1 MLRKLRILLATLVI
15 AVVIVLFVA
24 PWEGDPWPLGF
35 ISEWQ
40 LVPAILAGNLLIIG
54 ILALITIL
62 FGRLYC
68 SVICPLGILQD
79 VISWLSGLR
88 KGKKLRFTPSKEM
101 TWLRYGV
108 FVLFVAALIAGI
120 SVVVALLEPYSAFGR
135 IFASATGQIITIS
148 TCVIAG
154 ATLIIIAIL
163 SWKNGR
169 TWCNTICPVG
179 TTLGF
184 LSRFAIFRPVINAS
198 KCKDCHACEKK
209 CKASCIDI
217 AAKKIDY
224 SRCVDCFDCLDSC
237 KFGALKYSCEKDL
250 STPLRSGRDD
260 RRQVGRD
267 DKKQTG
273 RDDRRQVGRDDKNS
287 VISSEG
293 QKVNLNVIS
302 SEAEGEVEKSSS
314 PTTRRAFLS
323 GTALAIGGAAMHAQS
338 KKVDGGFAAI
348 EGKKAPERS
357 VPITPFGSGSV
368 KDFYR
373 KCTACQLCVS
383 ACPNDVLRPS
393 TSLEHLMQ
401 PEMSY
406 ENGYCRP
413 ECTDCSKVC
422 PSDAILPLTPAE
434 KTHEKIGLARVDREL
449 CVVSR
454 DGVKCGNCAR
464 HCPVGAIRMVPLD
477 ASDPHGLRIPAVD
490 ESRCIGCGA
499 CEYLCPSRPYSAI
512 TVNGLHVH
520 IKD

>member
-1 MLRKLRILLATLVI
+1 MLRKLRILLATLVM

-108 FVLFVAALIAGI
+108 FVLFVAALIAGV

-148 TCVIAG
+148 TCVVAG

-237 KFGALKYSCEKDL
+237 KFGALKYSSEREAEDVRISRHWLPKREG
-250 STPLRSGRDD
+250 PHE
-260 RRQVGRD
+260 VGR
-267 DKKQTG
+267 TG
-273 RDDRRQVGRDDKNS
+273 D
-287 VISSEG
+287 
-293 QKVNLNVIS
+293 
-302 SEAEGEVEKSSS
+302 AEHPS

-323 GTALAIGGAAMHAQS
+323 AGLLAIGGAAMHAQS

-454 DGVKCGNCAR
+454 DGVNCGNCAR